1 VPIEGRNDTGAK
13 MAEKKI
19 LVIDDEELV
28 LKSIQTLLR
37 RTGYEVIVSRN
48 GQEALKVIKG
58 LQVDLIVCDV
68 RMPSFSGIET
78 IKAIR
83 SFLLSEQRNLIPEIL
98 ITGYAEE
105 SLNKQ
110 IEELNVAEYMYKPF
124 DLRDFLASVKKNL
137 GE

>member
-1 VPIEGRNDTGAK
+1 MPFGGRSSAGGK

-48 GQEALKVIKG
+48 GQEALSVIKE
-58 LQVDLIVCDV
+58 LQIDLIVCDV

-83 SFLLSEQRNLIPEIL
+83 SFLLSEQKNLIPEIL

-105 SLNKQ
+105 SFNKQ

>member
-1 VPIEGRNDTGAK
+1 